1 MTEAGS
7 GEEFLPIADHGLIG
21 DLRTAA
27 LVGTDGT
34 ISWFCPGRFDAP
46 SVFASLLDPEA
57 GGWTIGPVGG
67 AVRTQQFYFP
77 NTAIL
82 ATRFL
87 TEDGVIEVHDF
98 MPVLRPHDADHR
110 QRLVRRVQVVRGS
123 ADVRTRLA
131 ARPDYGRGRPNVERT
146 DDGVLIAGDGVRLGI
161 SATVDVEV
169 DNDDVIGEFHLESG
183 ERALFVLEVL
193 EDDDVPHACGE
204 DTSALFEAT
213 STFWHDWLS
222 TSNYRG
228 RWRENVERSAITL
241 KLLTHE
247 PSGAVIAAPTAS
259 LPEEIGGERNW
270 DYRFVWIRDAGFT
283 LYALLRLGF
292 MDEAGAFVGWLSQ
305 RLADEKNADHD
316 LGPLRV
322 MYDID
327 GDVPLPERELDHLRG
342 YRDSRPVRSGNG
354 AVEQLQLDIY
364 GEIIDSIYLFNK
376 YGAGI
381 SQDAWSGLTRILEWL
396 EDHWDDPDAGMW
408 EIRTENRHHTT
419 SWLMCWVA
427 VERMIRMA
435 RQRGLPG
442 DLVVWT
448 RLRDDIHAR
457 ILRDAWDDGL
467 GAFVQ
472 SAGRKAVD
480 AGVLLMPMV
489 KFISP
494 VDPKFLSTLDV
505 IEEHLVSDS
514 LVFRYDVDHAPD
526 GVHGDEGTFSLCSFW
541 YVEALTR
548 AGRLAEA
555 EIALEKMFT
564 YANHLGLYAEQ
575 IGATGDH
582 LGNFPQA
589 FTHLSLISAA
599 LNLDRALG

>member
-1 MTEAGS
+1 
-7 GEEFLPIADHGLIG
+7 
-21 DLRTAA
+21 R
-27 LVGTDGT
+27 
-34 ISWFCPGRFDAP
+34 
-46 SVFASLLDPEA
+46 PE
-57 GGWTIGPVGG
+57 
-67 AVRTQQFYFP
+67 
-77 NTAIL
+77 
-82 ATRFL
+82 
-87 TEDGVIEVHDF
+87 
-98 MPVLRPHDADHR
+98 
-110 QRLVRRVQVVRGS
+110 
-123 ADVRTRLA
+123 
-131 ARPDYGRGRPNVERT
+131 YGRRRPRLERT
-146 DDGVLIAGDGVRLGI
+146 DAGVLIGGDAVRLGI
-161 SATVDVEV
+161 SATVDLGI
-169 DNDDVIGEFHLESG
+169 DGDDVTAKFHLDAG

-193 EDDDVPHACGE
+193 SDDDVPHACGRDAAE
-204 DTSALFEAT
+204 AFEAT
-213 STFWHDWLS
+213 SRFWHDWLA
-222 TSNYRG
+222 TSRYRG
-228 RWRENVERSAITL
+228 RWREYVERSAITL

-247 PSGAVIAAPTAS
+247 PSGAVLAAATAS

-292 MDEAGAFVGWLSQ
+292 QDEAAAFVRWLSQ
-305 RLADEKNADHD
+305 RLADERDADHD

-327 GDVPLPERELDHLRG
+327 GEIPLPERELDHLRG
-342 YRDSRPVRSGNG
+342 YRDSRPVRTGNA
-354 AVEQLQLDIY
+354 AVTQLQLDIY
-364 GEIIDSIYLFNK
+364 GEIIDSIYLFDK

-381 SQDAWSGLTRILEWL
+381 SQDAWSGLTRVIDWL
-396 EDHWDDPDAGMW
+396 ADHWDDPDAGMW
-408 EIRTENRHHTT
+408 EIRSERRHHTS

-435 RQRGLPG
+435 RHRGLPG
-442 DLVVWT
+442 DLVAWT
-448 RLRDDIHAR
+448 RLRDEIHAR
-457 ILRDAWDDGL
+457 IVDDGWDDEL

-472 SAGRKAVD
+472 SAGAKAVD

-494 VDPKFLSTLDV
+494 VDPKFLSTLEV
-505 IEEHLVSDS
+505 IEHHLVSDS

-526 GVHGDEGTFSLCSFW
+526 GVEGEEGTFSLCSFW

-575 IGATGDH
+575 IGATGDQ